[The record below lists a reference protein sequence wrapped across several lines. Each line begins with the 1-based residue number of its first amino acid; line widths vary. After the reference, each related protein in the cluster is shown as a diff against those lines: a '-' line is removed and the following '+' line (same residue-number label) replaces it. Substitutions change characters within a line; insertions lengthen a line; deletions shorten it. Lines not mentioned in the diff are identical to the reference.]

1 MTRAARWAYPIL
13 AWAFVVGLVAQVY
26 LAGMAL
32 FGGAESFEAHI
43 GLGWLLHLVPLLILA
58 AAALSRAG
66 RRHWTWAMA
75 LAAVV
80 FVVPI
85 FALLRV
91 GTPAIAAL
99 HPVSAMVAFW
109 LAVVVA
115 RHSLEAVRQA
125 DAPEAESSSP
135 AEATI

>member
-1 MTRAARWAYPIL
+1 MTRVARWAYVIL
-13 AWAFVVGLVAQVY
+13 AWAFVIGLAVQVF
-26 LAGMAL
+26 LAGMAM
-32 FGGAESFEAHI
+32 FGGAADFEAHI

-66 RRHWTWAMA
+66 RRHWTWALA

-80 FVVPI
+80 FLVPI
-85 FALLRV
+85 FVLARV

-115 RHSLEAVRQA
+115 RHSLEVIRGPQVP
-125 DAPEAESSSP
+125 DANSSP
-135 AEATI
+135 ADATI

>member
-13 AWAFVVGLVAQVY
+13 AWAFVIGLAIQVF
-26 LAGMAL
+26 LAGMAI
-32 FGGAESFEAHI
+32 FGGATSFEAHI
-43 GLGWLLHLVPLLILA
+43 GLGWLLHLAPLLILA

-66 RRHWTWAMA
+66 RRHWTWALA

-80 FVVPI
+80 FLIPLFVLAGAPV
-85 FALLRV
+85 
-91 GTPAIAAL
+91 IAAL

-115 RHSLEAVRQA
+115 RHSLEVVRPSRV
-125 DAPEAESSSP
+125 PEAESP
-135 AEATI
+135 AAEATI